1 MMTFPIYGKIKHVPN
16 YQPVYIYN
24 YIYIVLSGNLN
35 PAYPLVSNMA
45 GKSLVPK
52 WMFQA
57 CLMTPEGSISL
68 VSIATQIHENT
79 RRHWVMTEIPMT
91 LIWENNEKQQ
101 SWG

>member
-1 MMTFPIYGKIKHVPN
+1 MFQTTN
-16 YQPVYIYN
+16 QYIYN

-91 LIWENNEKQQ
+91 LIWENNEKTAVLGMIPQQ
-101 SWG
+101 SFCTLW